1 MLQPRE
7 MMNVK
12 IKKNL
17 HIYSTF
23 IKKKN
28 IYSKNLH
35 NQEHYNIVI
44 TALASRAVLLRT
56 FRPT

>member
-23 IKKKN
+23 IKKN
-28 IYSKNLH
+28 INSKNLH

>member
-12 IKKNL
+12 IKK
-17 HIYSTF
+17 IF
-23 IKKKN
+23 IFIAHLLKKN